1 MRSRATLLGVVL
13 LLSGLVSGCREEA
26 KEPAIV
32 VPSDNTPASVV
43 RPKPPESGSVDEGKV
58 KVELRFY
65 GVSDLYRGFFADPR
79 AVGPLSEA
87 LAGCVEGTAQILVS
101 YDQESRIGR
110 IVMKVPPE
118 SSSCLP
124 RATATGADLSPL
136 EPVGVALAEFRD
148 RVSSSFDYRIA
159 SFRVGTSFTRGT
171 TQCNLQISGS
181 HPPDGRRWNP
191 CVGFGGVERC
201 GDGDPEEGVQS
212 FVFSDAKSR
221 NDLAACFKR

>member
-1 MRSRATLLGVVL
+1 MRSRAALLGVAL
-13 LLSGLVSGCREEA
+13 LFPSLLAGCREEA

-32 VPSDNTPASVV
+32 VPRDDAPASVV
-43 RPKPPESGSVDEGKV
+43 RPKPPEAGTEDASKV

-79 AVGPLSEA
+79 AVEPLSAA
-87 LAGCVEGTAQILVS
+87 LAGCVTGTAQILVS
-101 YDQESRIGR
+101 YDQETRIGR

-124 RATATGADLSPL
+124 QTTATGADLAPL
-136 EPVGVALAEFRD
+136 EPVGVALAQFRD
-148 RVSSSFDYRIA
+148 RVSGSFDYRIA

-171 TQCNLQISGS
+171 DQCNLQISGS

-201 GDGDPEEGVQS
+201 GEGDPEEGVS
-212 FVFSDAKSR
+212 ALNFSDAASR
-221 NDLAACFKR
+221 ASLAACFRR